1 MWPIASRVLGGKY
14 GKVTKLKNGILM
26 KTDLKDILGRFV
38 IFYGPYVDHFW
49 EPKTTQLIEKLL
61 RESSCDWLPPVT
73 DWMESFYSIYL
84 QVFFYSIIP
93 TQII

>member
-61 RESSCDWLPPVT
+61 RFYISSNILL
-73 DWMESFYSIYL
+73 FYYPNSNHLILSY
-84 QVFFYSIIP
+84 I
-93 TQII
+93 